1 MFKIEIKSKET
12 KQTVASKEFNSKS
25 EIGPWLK
32 QYVHLQTVYILL
44 TKESGVVTLLEP
56 ASNHDARADDSEG
69 GCRVK

>member
-1 MFKIEIKSKET
+1 MIKLEIKSKET
-12 KQTVASKEFNSKS
+12 KQTVASKDSNSKS

-44 TKESGVVTLLEP
+44 TNAGGVTTLLEP
-56 ASNHDARADDSEG
+56 ASNRDASADDSEG